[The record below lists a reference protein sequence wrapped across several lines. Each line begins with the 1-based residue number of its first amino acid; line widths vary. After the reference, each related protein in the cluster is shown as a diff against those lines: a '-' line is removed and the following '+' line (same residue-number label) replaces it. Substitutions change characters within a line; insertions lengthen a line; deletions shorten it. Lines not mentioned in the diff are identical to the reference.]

1 MSNNSKS
8 SDSTNWNI
16 ETEKILDNIRLNS
29 IDLEAYHKTLY
40 FQYKNIV
47 SRVKVPIIVLS
58 ALNSIVSVSLQPY
71 VNQNYI
77 SLMTCG
83 LSFVVGVISSVS
95 LLLKLEDNTENE
107 HVASRNYFR
116 LSSEI
121 SKVLSLKEDDRGVDA
136 DIFLNQK
143 YNEYIT
149 FFDKSNIFEGEIKD
163 KLKEL
168 HFFGIES
175 SKV

>member
-1 MSNNSKS
+1 
-8 SDSTNWNI
+8 
-16 ETEKILDNIRLNS
+16 
-29 IDLEAYHKTLY
+29 
-40 FQYKNIV
+40 
-47 SRVKVPIIVLS
+47 
-58 ALNSIVSVSLQPY
+58 
-71 VNQNYI
+71 
-77 SLMTCG
+77 
-83 LSFVVGVISSVS
+83 VS